1 MIRYLLA
8 PVFVCALFTNVY
20 SQEQRSERRP
30 NIVLILADDL
40 GRTVMSVRITL
51 ITYLPPTSTN
61 LGGREYDSQTLTSA
75 RRCACPR
82 VQG

>member
-30 NIVLILADDL
+30 
-40 GRTVMSVRITL
+40 TL
-51 ITYLPPTSTN
+51 F
-61 LGGREYDSQTLTSA
+61 
-75 RRCACPR
+75 
-82 VQG
+82 